1 MKKIAVGVILVVA
14 IVVAA
19 YFVGVIPGLNILGD
33 EGYETQ
39 SIWYGCYQGNPNSE
53 LLLPQ
58 NRKGYIVSYRDDL
71 VSGLSENMMVAGD
84 YKAQAGWQYLDKYKY
99 VLKYKSTPTSN
110 WDVISDVGNG
120 NTVDWVVWDTPNGE
134 NPGKLA
140 PYHGLPGDRNCKAY
154 AFNLR
159 GLHEGAIRAELW
171 GYFDPNNVNPFDTW
185 VWKMMSSDQALLF
198 SGECGMWLPKR
209 PDGGYQSTF
218 EIGEDVKIKVE
229 TGVGAPDIDVD
240 ARSGEKTWELH
251 LLKPD
256 GNEYTGQNFPRQL
269 TDHFQGDVVF
279 TVSSDMWQLGET
291 NRWMLK
297 LYNVMWSK
305 GSLEISTIDFRAKRP
320 SAPTML
326 PDCGLSVEVPDT
338 VSVEISAI
346 SNPDT
351 QVPINSFGVKVWY
364 GQYSDLDPGAWGDE
378 RWILRQTSVPAS
390 KSGEGY
396 AGQFTFDVANADRY
410 VTIIAFTHDD
420 DGRDSD
426 TEYYQIRTYAADAPR
441 PDDEELEDEG
451 GGQGSYGGGTS
462 GETTPWGDYSYNDE
476 ITGTTALVIGAIIAA
491 VIFAISCI
499 LAVFLPLPGGIYGKI
514 LVVIS
519 GALLAILVFFL
530 FGGVI

>member
-1 MKKIAVGVILVVA
+1 MKKIAILVVLVAA
-14 IVVAA
+14 IIIAA
-19 YFVGVIPGLNILGD
+19 YFIGVIPGLSILGD

-39 SIWYGCYQGNPNSE
+39 SKWYGCYQGNPKSE

-71 VSGLSENMMVAGD
+71 VSGLSENMVVAGD
-84 YKAQAGWQYLDKYKY
+84 YKSQMGWQYLDKYKY
-99 VLKYKSTPTSN
+99 VLKYKSTPYDN
-110 WDVISDVGNG
+110 WDDNVISDVG
-120 NTVDWVVWDTPNGE
+120 NTVDWVVWDTPDGK

-154 AFNLR
+154 VFNLR
-159 GLHEGAIRAELW
+159 GLHEGAIRSELW
-171 GYFDPNNVNPFDTW
+171 GYFDPNTANPFDTW
-185 VWKMMSSDQALLF
+185 VWKLMSSDQALLY
-198 SGECGMWLPKR
+198 SGECGMWLPKL
-209 PDGGYQSTF
+209 PEGGYQSTF

-269 TDHFQGDVVF
+269 TDHFQGDVTF
-279 TVSSDMWQLGET
+279 TVYSDMWQLGGN

-297 LYNVMWSK
+297 LYNTMWSK
-305 GSLEISTIDFRAKRP
+305 GSLEISTIDFRAKMP
-320 SAPTML
+320 SIPTIV

-338 VSVEISAI
+338 VSVEISAT

-351 QVPINSFGVKVWY
+351 QVPIASFGVKVWY
-364 GQYSDLDPGAWGDE
+364 GMYSDLDPAAWGDE
-378 RWILRQTSVPAS
+378 RWILRQTQVSAS
-390 KSGEGY
+390 KSGEKYVGH
-396 AGQFTFDVANADRY
+396 FTFDISDADRY
-410 VTIIAFTHDD
+410 VTIIAYTHDS

-426 TEYYQIRTYAADAPR
+426 TEYYQIRTYATDAPP
-441 PDDEELEDEG
+441 PDDDELEDEG

-462 GETTPWGDYSYNDE
+462 GETTPWGEYSYNDE
-476 ITGTTALVIGAIIAA
+476 ITGTTALFIGGIIAA

-499 LAVFLPLPGGIYGKI
+499 LAVFLPIPGGVYGKI
-514 LVVIS
+514 IVVIL

-530 FGGVI
+530 FGGMI